1 MTCGMLGAVHARSW
15 LVPKSKNLHGAFAG
29 AMSADRE
36 ARMGKIEGRLKMRKQ
51 WCRGRVTCVQCSVVL
66 AES

>member
-29 AMSADRE
+29 TMSADRE
-36 ARMGKIEGRLKMRKQ
+36 ARMGKIEGRLKMGKQ
-51 WCRGRVTCVQCSVVL
+51 
-66 AES
+66 